1 MITAA
6 NDEFFLPT
14 DTRYW
19 WEEMPQHEELNRL
32 LILPN
37 SCHSCGEELF
47 ARQSTLSS
55 WVGLLLADRQ
65 LPSLRWSQDPVTGDI
80 TLTSDRDP
88 VVVEVWSAP
97 SCSQERR
104 DWRVANLDN
113 PCTCGTSDSGVCFNE
128 VSIWT
133 SEPLQETSKGY
144 STMLDYHPQLVDVPG
159 SRTWVAHRD
168 PPEDGRFLAFYVSV
182 QYNVD
187 EELGRDGGTM
197 EFSTTVSVVPDVFP
211 YPECYAEE
219 CLGSLL

>member
-1 MITAA
+1 
-6 NDEFFLPT
+6 
-14 DTRYW
+14 
-19 WEEMPQHEELNRL
+19 MPQHEELNRL

-88 VVVEVWSAP
+88 VVVELWSAP

-144 STMLDYHPQLVDVPG
+144 ST
-159 SRTWVAHRD
+159 
-168 PPEDGRFLAFYVSV
+168 
-182 QYNVD
+182 
-187 EELGRDGGTM
+187 
-197 EFSTTVSVVPDVFP
+197 
-211 YPECYAEE
+211 
-219 CLGSLL
+219 